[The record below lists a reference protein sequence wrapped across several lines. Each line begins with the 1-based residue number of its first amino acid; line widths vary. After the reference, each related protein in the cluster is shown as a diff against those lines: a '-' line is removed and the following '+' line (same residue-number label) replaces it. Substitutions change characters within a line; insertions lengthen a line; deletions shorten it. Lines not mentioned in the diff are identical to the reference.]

1 MPTCLGN
8 LTFNKKLNLMKN
20 TLLFL
25 CLFTFSF
32 IACKDKSAESTKNT
46 ELQETIKKL
55 ETENVELKKLDNE
68 INTDVK
74 ELDQLLKEMDEIK

>member
-1 MPTCLGN
+1 
-8 LTFNKKLNLMKN
+8 MKN

-32 IACKDKSAESTKNT
+32 IACKDKSKESTENT

-55 ETENVELKKLDNE
+55 ETENVELNKLENE

-74 ELDQLLKEMDEIK
+74 QLDQLLKEMDEIK